1 MGRSVRLLLC
11 LGLASLTMAFRG
23 WAQSPTPSASPA
35 ASATPVPTADIV
47 SMAQSDLAVLSQ
59 APASDDKVSST
70 DKLAERLRDLSTE
83 IDGRMLAASQV
94 LRSAEAGPAL
104 QSEANAWND
113 LKGRLVDL
121 KGGIDAA
128 VTANDAERQKL
139 EQLKERWAVTQ
150 ENLSGV
156 PPEVSARVGN
166 IVARIAQED
175 RVLSD
180 RSATLLR
187 LQSQEA
193 DSASVV
199 DRMVGAIEKA
209 QDSAINRLG
218 VQDSAPLWSGDAF
231 RPSNGSL
238 RNAGV
243 AGEQQETSGLLTYL
257 KSQMGEG
264 ILFLAVT
271 AALLV
276 CFPWAARGLRL
287 RREGDP
293 QLAESTRI
301 FDAPIA
307 VAFLA
312 ALALAHPIFHDP
324 PHLLSALLG
333 SLLLIP
339 LMLLLRRLI
348 EPSLAP
354 LVWALAIFYLIDRI
368 QEAMTVLPVVP
379 RLILLAEAL
388 AAILCAIWLLRL
400 SRTRMQT
407 HRRLWCWV
415 RIGARFGLG
424 AFLFAAVAN
433 FLGYVQLALFITR
446 AILGSAYAA
455 ILLYTAVRI
464 AMGLVDFALSI
475 PPLSFSFV
483 VRRHRPLIE
492 RKCAIAFCVIA
503 VLGWAWFTLAQV
515 NLAKPLADGL
525 GILLTQQLR
534 FGPVSAATL
543 LEFCLTIWA
552 AFLVSRLARF
562 FLDEEVYPRLHLSA
576 GMPFA
581 ISTMLNYAVLFAG
594 FYLAAAVLVGDMTKF
609 TILAGAFS
617 VGVGFG
623 LQNVI
628 NNFVSGLIVLFERP
642 IKLND
647 VIQVGSDMG
656 TVERIGIRATVIRT
670 TSGSEVIVPNGKLIS
685 DPVTNWTLSGR
696 LRQID
701 LSLATPTSVDPSRV
715 IELLENVA
723 RDLPDID
730 KEPAPKVDL
739 AKAGGGTF
747 TFELRV
753 WVSESRDWA
762 DVRTALTMAAA
773 EALQRES
780 IPMA

>member
-1 MGRSVRLLLC
+1 
-11 LGLASLTMAFRG
+11 
-23 WAQSPTPSASPA
+23 
-35 ASATPVPTADIV
+35 
-47 SMAQSDLAVLSQ
+47 MAQTDLAALGE
-59 APASDDKVSST
+59 APASNDKVSST
-70 DKLAERLRDLSTE
+70 DKLAEHLRDLSTE
-83 IDGRMLAASQV
+83 MDSRMQATSQV

-104 QSEANAWND
+104 QSEAAAWND
-113 LKGRLVDL
+113 LKGRFASL
-121 KGGIDAA
+121 KSEIDAA
-128 VTANDAERQKL
+128 ATADDAEKQKL
-139 EQLKERWAVTQ
+139 GQLKERWAATQ
-150 ENLSGV
+150 KNLSGV
-156 PPEVSARVGN
+156 PPEVSSRVGD
-166 IVARIAQED
+166 IVARIEQED
-175 RVLSD
+175 HVLSD
-180 RSATLLR
+180 RAATLLR

-193 DSASVV
+193 DSAAAA
-199 DRMVGAIEKA
+199 DRMIGAIGRA
-209 QDSAINRLG
+209 QNSAMNRLG
-218 VQDSAPLWSGDAF
+218 MQDSAPLWSGDAF
-231 RPSNGSL
+231 RPATGSL
-238 RNAGV
+238 QNAGITGGRQEV
-243 AGEQQETSGLLTYL
+243 AELLTYL

-264 ILFLAVT
+264 MLFLAIIGV
-271 AALLV
+271 LLV
-276 CFPWAARGLRL
+276 CFPWVARKLCS
-287 RREGDP
+287 RRKGDP

-307 VAFLA
+307 AAFVAS
-312 ALALAHPIFHDP
+312 LALAHPIFHDP

-339 LMLLLRRLI
+339 LMLLLRRLV

-354 LVWALAIFYLIDRI
+354 LVWALAVFYLADRI
-368 QEAMTVLPVVP
+368 QEAVAVLPVVP
-379 RLILLAEAL
+379 RLILLAEAV

-400 SRTRMQT
+400 SRARMQR

-415 RIGARFGLG
+415 RIGTRFGLG
-424 AFLFAAVAN
+424 AFIFAAAAN

-455 ILLYTAVRI
+455 VLFYTGVRI
-464 AMGLVDFALSI
+464 AMGLVDFALAI
-475 PPLSFSFV
+475 PPLSFSLV
-483 VRRHRPLIE
+483 VRRHRPLLE
-492 RKCAIAFCVIA
+492 AKCATAFCIVAVI
-503 VLGWAWFTLAQV
+503 GWAWFTLAQV
-515 NLAKPLADGL
+515 NLAEPLACGL

-543 LEFCLTIWA
+543 IEFSVTIWA
-552 AFLVSRLARF
+552 AFLVSRLTRF
-562 FLDEEVYPRLHLSA
+562 FLAEEVYPRLSLSA

-581 ISTMLNYAVLFAG
+581 ISTMLHYAILFAG
-594 FYLAAAVLVGDMTKF
+594 FYLGAAALVGDMTKF

-656 TVERIGIRATVIRT
+656 TVERIGIRATIIRT

-696 LRQID
+696 LRQVD
-701 LSLATPTSVDPSRV
+701 LSLATPTSVEPSRV
-715 IELLENVA
+715 ITLLEKVA

-747 TFELRV
+747 TFELRA

-762 DVRTALTMAAA
+762 SVRTALTMAAT